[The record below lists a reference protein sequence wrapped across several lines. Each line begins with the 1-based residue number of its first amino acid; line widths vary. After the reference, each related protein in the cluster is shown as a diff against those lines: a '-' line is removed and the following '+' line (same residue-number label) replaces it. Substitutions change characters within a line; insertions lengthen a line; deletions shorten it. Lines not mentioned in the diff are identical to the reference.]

1 MRQTLRLVKYHPNP
15 LVWRYPVSVAY
26 DLLGLVSF
34 PTYICLECANIYIRL
49 HCIDSMK
56 RTGAG
61 RPPADEVHTEAA
73 KQVLDA
79 NKISTGDKTDELLNR
94 ANEMLSNTAKS
105 TLLDAANLSAR
116 KAVVLA
122 KRELREAQEEE
133 SEFAPRQGIFKING
147 MSADDIRTMAES
159 LPEAQREPFI
169 RQALGMPNSG
179 NPMMG
184 AFLQQKAQP
193 AAAAPLEHSG
203 PMTLGEALQSMMGL
217 MTMQMTAQQS
227 RAEEWRQQQE
237 FERAAHER
245 RIEEIREARGETQQQ
260 GPNPEIEALKLQMEF
275 YKDTIKEHQ
284 ALIKEMAA
292 NKPTDAVDAMRKE
305 NFELTKSILEGQKA
319 SMEEKVRSMEARLGD
334 ANRNTMNLGEII
346 KAANANGANLHQG
359 DSTDLQVANDHEYKM
374 RQLEIQETRIA
385 NEQNAR
391 QAEAE
396 ARAAE
401 ASRTVETV
409 KTLAATLGTALVQS
423 RMAPKK
429 DLPTSSNPIQR
440 IAGAVQ

>member
-1 MRQTLRLVKYHPNP
+1 
-15 LVWRYPVSVAY
+15 
-26 DLLGLVSF
+26 
-34 PTYICLECANIYIRL
+34 
-49 HCIDSMK
+49 MK

-79 NKISTGDKTDELLNR
+79 NKIGAGDKTDELVDR
-94 ANEMLSNTAKS
+94 ANTMLANTAKA
-105 TLLDAANLSAR
+105 TLLDAANISAR
-116 KAVVLA
+116 KAVILA
-122 KRELREAQEEE
+122 KRELREAKEEDEE
-133 SEFAPRQGIFKING
+133 SAPRQGSFKVNG

-169 RQALGMPNSG
+169 RQALGMPVSG
-179 NPMMG
+179 NPMIG
-184 AFLQQKAQP
+184 AFLQQKTQSQ
-193 AAAAPLEHSG
+193 AAAPIEHSG
-203 PMTLGEALQSMMGL
+203 PMTLSEALQSMMGL
-217 MTMQMTAQQS
+217 MTMQMTASQA

-237 FERAAHER
+237 FERQAHER
-245 RIEEIREARGETQQQ
+245 RLEEIREARGEVTQQ
-260 GPNPEIEALKLQMEF
+260 GPNPEVEALKLQMDF

-292 NKPTDAVDAMRKE
+292 NKPTDAVDQMRKE

-319 SMEEKVRSMEARLGD
+319 QMEEKVRSMEARLGD
-334 ANRNTMNLGEII
+334 ANRNTMNLGELI

-359 DSTDLQVANDHEYKM
+359 DSTDLQVANDHEFKM
-374 RQLEIQETRIA
+374 KQLEIQEARIT

-401 ASRTVETV
+401 AARTIETV
-409 KTLAATLGTALVQS
+409 KTLATTLGSALVQS
-423 RMAPKK
+423 RLAPKK
-429 DLPTSSNPIQR
+429 DLSKSDPLIQK

>member
-1 MRQTLRLVKYHPNP
+1 
-15 LVWRYPVSVAY
+15 
-26 DLLGLVSF
+26 
-34 PTYICLECANIYIRL
+34 
-49 HCIDSMK
+49 MK

-79 NKISTGDKTDELLNR
+79 NKIVSGDPKTDELLNR
-94 ANEMLSNTAKS
+94 ANEMLANTAKS

-122 KRELREAQEEE
+122 KRELREAEEE
-133 SEFAPRQGIFKING
+133 EGVISPRSGGFKMNG

-159 LPEAQREPFI
+159 LPESQRETFI
-169 RQALGMPNSG
+169 RQALGMPTGG
-179 NPMMG
+179 NPMLG
-184 AFLQQKAQP
+184 AFMQSKAQP

-203 PMTLGEALQSMMGL
+203 PMTLSEALQSMMGL
-217 MTMQMTAQQS
+217 MTMQMTAQQA

-237 FERAAHER
+237 FERQAHER
-245 RIEEIREARGETQQQ
+245 RLEEIREARGETQQQ
-260 GPNPEIEALKLQMEF
+260 GPNPEVEALKLQMDF

-292 NKPTDAVDAMRKE
+292 NKPTDAVDQMRKE

-319 SMEEKVRSMEARLGD
+319 QMEEKVRSMEARLGD
-334 ANRNTMNLGEII
+334 ANRNTMNLGELI

-359 DSTDLQVANDHEYKM
+359 DSTDLQVANDHEFKM
-374 RQLEIQETRIA
+374 KQLEIQENRII
-385 NEQNAR
+385 NETNAR
-391 QAEAE
+391 QAEAA
-396 ARAAE
+396 ARLAE
-401 ASRTVETV
+401 AERTVETV

-429 DLPTSSNPIQR
+429 DLATSNPLIQK

>member
-1 MRQTLRLVKYHPNP
+1 
-15 LVWRYPVSVAY
+15 
-26 DLLGLVSF
+26 
-34 PTYICLECANIYIRL
+34 
-49 HCIDSMK
+49 MK
-56 RTGAG
+56 RTNAG

-79 NKISTGDKTDELLNR
+79 NKIVSNDKTDELLNR
-94 ANEMLSNTAKS
+94 ANEMLANTAKS

-133 SEFAPRQGIFKING
+133 SEAAPRQGSFKING
-147 MSADDIRTMAES
+147 MTADDIRTMAES

-169 RQALGMPNSG
+169 RQALGMQSGG
-179 NPMMG
+179 NPMIG
-184 AFLQQKAQP
+184 AFLQSKAQP
-193 AAAAPLEHSG
+193 QATTPLEHSG
-203 PMTLGEALQSMMGL
+203 PMTLQDALTSMMGL

-237 FERAAHER
+237 FERQAHER
-245 RIEEIREARGETQQQ
+245 RLEEIREARGENQQP
-260 GPNPEIEALKLQMEF
+260 GPNPEVEVLKTQMEF
-275 YKDTIKEHQ
+275 YRDTIKEYQ
-284 ALIKEMAA
+284 SVIKEMST
-292 NKPTDAVDAMRKE
+292 NKPNDAVDQMRKE

-319 SMEEKVRSMEARLGD
+319 QMEEKVRSMEARLGD
-334 ANRNTMNLGEII
+334 ANRNTMNLGELI

-374 RQLEIQETRIA
+374 KQLEIQENRLN
-385 NEQNAR
+385 NEAAAR
-391 QAEAE
+391 EAEAH

-401 ASRTVETV
+401 AARQIETV
-409 KTLAATLGTALVQS
+409 KLIATQIGGAIVSSRAAA
-423 RMAPKK
+423 KK
-429 DLPTSSNPIQR
+429 DLPSSSIPIQT